1 MTFKAWT
8 PYEDTGPVPATPSR
22 LDSPVRELERDH
34 TDATPSSSPALAGRL
49 AVVGAGRAGGSIAR
63 AARAAG
69 IDVSLGSRGIQLDS
83 AAVVLLC
90 VPDTAIRQAC
100 EEAAGSL
107 GQGAFVGHVSG
118 ATGLDAL
125 RAASDAGFETF
136 SLHPLQTIPTSET
149 ELAGAPCAIAASSPA
164 AGVVAREL
172 AERLEMRPF
181 EVPEEGRAAYHAAAS
196 LASNFLIALEESA
209 AQLMDAA
216 GVENAREVLS
226 PLVLRSAANWAD
238 SGGDALTGPIARGD
252 EETVARHLAAISEK
266 APELRPLYEALAAR
280 TRDLGKGES

>member
-1 MTFKAWT
+1 M
-8 PYEDTGPVPATPSR
+8 
-22 LDSPVRELERDH
+22 RELERDH
-34 TDATPSSSPALAGRL
+34 TDATTSSAPALAGRL

-69 IDVSLGSRGIQLDS
+69 IDVAIGSRGVQLEG

-100 EEAAGSL
+100 EDAAGSL
-107 GQGAFVGHVSG
+107 RQGTFVGHVSG

-125 RAASDAGFETF
+125 HAASDAGCETF
-136 SLHPLQTIPTSET
+136 SLHPLQTIPDGET
-149 ELAGAPCAIAASSPA
+149 ELAGAPCAVAGSSPA
-164 AGVVAREL
+164 AGTLAREL

-209 AQLMDAA
+209 AHLMDAA
-216 GVENAREVLS
+216 GVENAREVLP

-238 SGGDALTGPIARGD
+238 AGAGALTGPIARGD
-252 EETVARHLAAISEK
+252 EETVARHLAAISEM
-266 APELRPLYEALAAR
+266 APELGPLYEALAAR
-280 TRDLGKGES
+280 TRDLGKGGS